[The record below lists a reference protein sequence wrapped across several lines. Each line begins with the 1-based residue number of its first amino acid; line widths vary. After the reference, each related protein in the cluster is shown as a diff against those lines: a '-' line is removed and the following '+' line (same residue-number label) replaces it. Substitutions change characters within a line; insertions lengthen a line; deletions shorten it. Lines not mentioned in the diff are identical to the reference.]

1 MQARSLGK
9 STRSV
14 VSARR
19 AALPAHRLGLF
30 ALLLFCLT
38 LVALF
43 WFQRERPPTLTALST
58 PHGLGARLPR
68 LTAMPAGGALLSW
81 VEPDGAGHALRFAVL
96 QGGRVER
103 QGTVARGAGWFV
115 NWADF
120 PSVVAIRDDFWVA
133 HWLVLHPGGAAYAY
147 DIALAVSTDAG
158 AHWREIGPP
167 HQDGVA
173 AEHGFAVLFRDADAA
188 GLIWLDGR
196 EFAATQAAPTA
207 APNPAPNSAPNSDPG
222 LRTDADTHPDPDHTH
237 PSGKFSLRFTRI
249 HADGRPGAEE
259 VLDDNTCTCCWP
271 AVATL
276 ADGGAIAAWRGRTET
291 EIRDHRLA
299 FRRGGVWSATAEL
312 GSEGWQIAGCPVNGP
327 AVAVAGQKLLA
338 TWFTAAAGRPRVR
351 AALSNDA
358 GRTFSPALNLDLDD
372 PLGRVAAIWLDD
384 RHALAVWLAASRD
397 GQTTA
402 LTARRITHTGGL
414 HAPRVLLSLPAG
426 RDTGVPQML
435 RDGEEIYF
443 AWTRPG
449 PEFGLDVRRTQR
461 AELLP

>member
-1 MQARSLGK
+1 MQAPSLGVAL
-9 STRSV
+9 RSAAA
-14 VSARR
+14 ARR
-19 AALPAHRLGLF
+19 VALPAHRLGLF
-30 ALLLFCLT
+30 VLLLLCLS
-38 LVALF
+38 LAAHI
-43 WFQRERPPTLTALST
+43 WFQSERPPTLTPVST
-58 PHGLGARLPR
+58 PHGPGARLPR
-68 LTAMPAGGALLSW
+68 LTAIPAGGALLSW

-96 QGGRVER
+96 KDGRVER

-158 AHWREIGPP
+158 EHWREIGPP
-167 HQDGVA
+167 HRDGVA
-173 AEHGFAVLFRDADAA
+173 AEHGFGVLFRDADAA

-196 EFAATQAAPTA
+196 EFTIAQADPKAG
-207 APNPAPNSAPNSDPG
+207 PNPDRNPDPG
-222 LRTDADTHPDPDHTH
+222 LGTGADTHPDPNHTH
-237 PSGKFSLRFTRI
+237 PSGKFSLRFARI
-249 HADGRPGAEE
+249 YADGRLGAEE

-276 ADGGAIAAWRGRTET
+276 ADGAVAAWRGRTEA
-291 EIRDHRLA
+291 EVRDHRLA
-299 FRRGGVWSATAEL
+299 FRHAGVWSATAEL

-327 AVAVAGQKLLA
+327 AVAVAGQRLLV
-338 TWFTAAAGRPRVR
+338 TWYTAAAGRPRVR
-351 AALSNDA
+351 AALSSDA
-358 GRTFSPALNLDLDD
+358 GRTFSPALNLDVDD

-384 RHALAVWLAASRD
+384 THALAAWLAASSD

-402 LTARRITHTGGL
+402 LTARRITRTGAL

-443 AWTRPG
+443 AWT
-449 PEFGLDVRRTQR
+449 
-461 AELLP
+461 